1 MSAAMDTVVKLK
13 RPVPVCYEHCIICQ
27 EVKSDKT
34 YLSSEQGLATL
45 REATHARH
53 KLKRSKIQG

>member
-27 EVKSDKT
+27 EVKSDEI
-34 YLSSEQGLATL
+34 LE
-45 REATHARH
+45 
-53 KLKRSKIQG
+53 IQNTGML